1 MKKHSVTLRGHSTS
15 ITLEQEFWDVLKKI
29 SAKKNQSI
37 ALLIDEIDEKRL
49 ETTEG
54 GLSSAIRL
62 YILKDLLE
70 KIK

>member
-29 SAKKNQSI
+29 SAKKNQSM
-37 ALLIDEIDEKRL
+37 ASLIDEIDEKRL